1 MLFCVFYSF
10 PFEAYAVCDI
20 PKSLPPKV
28 KSIEKGVNPSSA
40 DKIFFTGDYLGK
52 GFKIGVV
59 SGMVALTVKQ
69 NPRAQFLQQCSYRSV
84 LFEWSGL
91 LPHVQ
96 EAVAIARTFAAMKD
110 YQIEGNKEMIA
121 LGTMNIIG
129 SLTSCYI
136 ATGKEVFQALGPFI
150 SV

>member
-1 MLFCVFYSF
+1 MPAIAPLLSVIISTLLIFVTRADKHGVAIVRTLILPDGIMLFCVFYSF

-28 KSIEKGVNPSSA
+28 KSIKKGVNPSSA

-84 LFEWSGL
+84 LFE
-91 LPHVQ
+91 
-96 EAVAIARTFAAMKD
+96 
-110 YQIEGNKEMIA
+110 
-121 LGTMNIIG
+121 
-129 SLTSCYI
+129 
-136 ATGKEVFQALGPFI
+136 
-150 SV
+150 